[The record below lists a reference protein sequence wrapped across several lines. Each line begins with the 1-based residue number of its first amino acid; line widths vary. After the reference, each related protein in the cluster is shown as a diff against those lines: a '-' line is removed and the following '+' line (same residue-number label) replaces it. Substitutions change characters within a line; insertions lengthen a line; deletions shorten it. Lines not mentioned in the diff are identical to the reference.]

1 MSKQDANRFDREDR
15 RGAARRTYPTQGG
28 PRVGRVQTNV
38 PRAERYDDDF
48 GAKKPYG
55 KKDFGD
61 RPYGGK
67 KSFDER
73 KPYGKPADDFG
84 AKKPY
89 GKKDFGDRPYGGKRD
104 FDDRKPYGKPADDFG
119 AKKPYG
125 KKDFGDRPY
134 AGKRDFDERKPYGKP
149 ADDFGAKKPYGGKK
163 DFGDRPYAGKRDFDE
178 RKPYGKPA
186 DDFGAKK
193 PYGKKDFDERPHG
206 RDFGDRPYG
215 GDRYYDGDPKRRREE
230 RGPRPAL
237 PPRAEPAP
245 AEPELSVEETAE
257 MEHMLCGRNPIR
269 EALRAG
275 RTVEKLL
282 AANGDLSGS
291 AREIIQ
297 MAREAG
303 AVVQM
308 VDRSRLDAIYPSHQG
323 LIAYV
328 SPIEY
333 STVEKMLA
341 IAQERGEEPFLI
353 LLDGITDPHNLGAII
368 RTAECVGAHGVI
380 VPERRS
386 AGLTPAA
393 AKAAAGALNHMPI
406 ARVTNLN
413 RTIDELKEKGVWI
426 IGAAMDGESAFTC
439 DLTGPA
445 ALVIG
450 SEGDGISRLTM
461 EKCDRR
467 VSLPMKGHLD
477 SLNASVAAGV
487 LMYEIAR
494 ARAK

>member
-89 GKKDFGDRPYGGKRD
+89 GGKKDFGDRPYAGKRD
-104 FDDRKPYGKPADDFG
+104 FDERKPYGKPADDFG

-149 ADDFGAKKPYGGKK
+149 ADDFGAKKPYG
-163 DFGDRPYAGKRDFDE
+163 
-178 RKPYGKPA
+178 
-186 DDFGAKK
+186 
-193 PYGKKDFDERPHG
+193 GKKDFDERPHG

>member
-61 RPYGGK
+61 RPYAGK
-67 KSFDER
+67 RDFDER

-89 GKKDFGDRPYGGKRD
+89 GKKDFGDRPYAGKRD
-104 FDDRKPYGKPADDFG
+104 FDDRKPADDFG
-119 AKKPYG
+119 AKKPYGG

-193 PYGKKDFDERPHG
+193 PYGGKKDFGDHPHG

>member
-15 RGAARRTYPTQGG
+15 RGAARRTYPTQSG

-38 PRAERYDDDF
+38 PRAERYD
-48 GAKKPYG
+48 
-55 KKDFGD
+55 
-61 RPYGGK
+61 
-67 KSFDER
+67 
-73 KPYGKPADDFG
+73 
-84 AKKPY
+84 
-89 GKKDFGDRPYGGKRD
+89 
-104 FDDRKPYGKPADDFG
+104 DDFG

-149 ADDFGAKKPYGGKK
+149 ADDFGAKKPYSGKK

-193 PYGKKDFDERPHG
+193 PYGGKKDFGDHPYG

-245 AEPELSVEETAE
+245 AEPELSAEETAE

>member
-89 GKKDFGDRPYGGKRD
+89 G
-104 FDDRKPYGKPADDFG
+104 
-119 AKKPYG
+119 
-125 KKDFGDRPY
+125 
-134 AGKRDFDERKPYGKP
+134 
-149 ADDFGAKKPYGGKK
+149 
-163 DFGDRPYAGKRDFDE
+163 
-178 RKPYGKPA
+178 
-186 DDFGAKK
+186 
-193 PYGKKDFDERPHG
+193 GKKDFDERPHG

-230 RGPRPAL
+230 RGPRPVL

-257 MEHMLCGRNPIR
+257 MEHMLCGRKPIR
-269 EALRAG
+269 EAVRAG